1 MDDNIINILCSLG
14 GTLIGGGLSL
24 LGSFLASEKESK
36 KDDKQWLREN
46 RLELYV
52 ELVDILEACDIFI
65 GSISTDCKK
74 GFVDV
79 KELRKYLHTAN
90 EYIDSNRGKL
100 FLFLPSKIYKK
111 TISFRSQV
119 YSIITN
125 EELQNVDFEDITNSE
140 ICKVVQYAKE
150 INIDLQKELGV
161 YNIVEGKKCQK

>member
-1 MDDNIINILCSLG
+1 M
-14 GTLIGGGLSL
+14 
-24 LGSFLASEKESK
+24 
-36 KDDKQWLREN
+36 
-46 RLELYV
+46 
-52 ELVDILEACDIFI
+52 
-65 GSISTDCKK
+65 
-74 GFVDV
+74 
-79 KELRKYLHTAN
+79 
-90 EYIDSNRGKL
+90 